1 MAWLSSNDANA
12 AFSAREV
19 VDDTEAW
26 QVEAREWGTTFWK
39 RRIRTRVSELRGLTR
54 DAALALSANSSSA
67 SSKITNSY
75 GSAYFEHYSC
85 QCRKSKS
92 NAADG
97 WKVTFTERWQAAYQN
112 GTLFSGCAAH
122 YFTDSNP
129 AVPGDSSGPNTI
141 VA

>member
-1 MAWLSSNDANA
+1 MAWLSPNDANA

-112 GTLFSGCAAH
+112 GELFRGCAEH
-122 YFTDSNP
+122 YFTDSYP
-129 AVPGDSSGPNTI
+129 AVAGDSSGPNTI
-141 VA
+141 VD